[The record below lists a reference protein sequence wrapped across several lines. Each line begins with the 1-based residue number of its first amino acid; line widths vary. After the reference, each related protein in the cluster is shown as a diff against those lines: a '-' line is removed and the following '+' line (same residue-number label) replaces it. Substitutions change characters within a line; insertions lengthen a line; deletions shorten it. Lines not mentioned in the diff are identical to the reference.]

1 MLVKYTRLEEPEDFK
16 RELARDASK
25 ALKISN
31 KINSLLGETI
41 SVLEKNHLSAQ
52 VATEVNLLTL
62 GEVEKLMNFLLLLKA
77 NLEHFD
83 NDKQEEESQKELL
96 TEEPQNQLG
105 DLISK
110 LEGMANLDK
119 K

>member
-77 NLEHFD
+77 NLEHF
-83 NDKQEEESQKELL
+83 NEEEQTEEPQKELL
-96 TEEPQNQLG
+96 TEEPNTQLNN
-105 DLISK
+105 LITK

-119 K
+119 Q